1 MSDGSSV
8 GWQQAAPGIYPARAL
23 AQRVWFDPVPA
34 EVLGRRQ
41 PWKIR
46 SRSREPPAAN
56 LQSRSPPLAS
66 APLPVQL
73 DFVYRG
79 LGFVLGVIGH
89 KVFAELSKSSGFE
102 CSPHLLHQIEIEMQ
116 VMNGDEP

>member
-1 MSDGSSV
+1 V
-8 GWQQAAPGIYPARAL
+8 RF
-23 AQRVWFDPVPA
+23 AQRVSFDPFPQKYSDAGNHGRSGAVPGSRLLPTDKA
-34 EVLGRRQ
+34 CQ
-41 PWKIR
+41 PK
-46 SRSREPPAAN
+46 
-56 LQSRSPPLAS
+56 SRSPQLAS